1 MAKTQSMARSPAA
14 KLKRPPR
21 WRLAHD
27 ASVEVSEQD
36 GVLSLH
42 LGSEL
47 IQSAMR
53 ITRPNDLELTYTRCM
68 MGFLLFTPE
77 PRDIVMIGLGGG
89 SLARFA
95 YYHLPKTR
103 IAVVE
108 INAQVIAA
116 ARNFF
121 PLPPEGERLLVIE
134 GEGADFV
141 AAHPG
146 SCDVLMIDGFDDGA
160 LPATLSSDAFFT
172 SAVAAVRPNGVLV
185 MNLLGRDHRLNIYLK
200 HLQACVESP
209 LLRMK
214 AEPDDNVVVFALK
227 GAAGRRRTMGK
238 RPALLEKKL
247 GLPFRQYAKSFGF

>member
-1 MAKTQSMARSPAA
+1 MGRTPTTKI
-14 KLKRPPR
+14 KRQPR
-21 WRLAHD
+21 WRPAHD
-27 ASVEVSEQD
+27 AGVEVSEQD

-47 IQSAMR
+47 VQSAMR
-53 ITRPNDLELTYTRCM
+53 LAQPHDLEIAYTRCM
-68 MGFLLFTPE
+68 MGFLLFKPE

-95 YYHLPKTR
+95 FHHLPKTR

-108 INAQVIAA
+108 VNAQVIAA

-121 PLPPEGERLLVIE
+121 PLPPEGDRFRVIE

-141 AAHPG
+141 VAHPC
-146 SCDVLMIDGFDDGA
+146 SCDALMIDGFDDGA
-160 LPATLSSDAFFT
+160 LPATLASDAFF
-172 SAVAAVRPNGVLV
+172 AAAAAALRPSGVLV
-185 MNLLGRDHRLNIYLK
+185 MNLLGRDRRLNTYLK
-200 HLQACVESP
+200 RLQASFEAP

-214 AEPDDNVVVFALK
+214 AEPDDNVVVFGLK
-227 GAAGRRRTMGK
+227 GIAGRRRTMRT

-247 GLPFRQYAKSFGF
+247 GLPFRQYAKSLGF

>member
-1 MAKTQSMARSPAA
+1 MPRSSTA
-14 KLKRPPR
+14 KLKRAPR
-21 WRLAHD
+21 WRSAHD
-27 ASVEVSEQD
+27 AGVEVSEKD

-42 LGSEL
+42 LSSEL

-53 ITRPNDLELTYTRCM
+53 IARPNDLEVTYTRCM

-95 YYHLPKTR
+95 YHHLPTSR

-121 PLPPEGERLLVIE
+121 PLPPEGGRFRVIE
-134 GEGADFV
+134 GEGAEFV
-141 AAHPG
+141 AARPG

-160 LPATLSSDAFFT
+160 LPETLADEAFFA
-172 SAVAAVRPNGVLV
+172 SAVAALRPNGVLV
-185 MNLLGRDHRLNIYLK
+185 MNFLGRDRRLNTYLK
-200 HLQACVESP
+200 RLQAWVEAP
-209 LLRMK
+209 LVRMK
-214 AEPDDNVVVFALK
+214 AEPDDNVVIFALK
-227 GAAGRRRTMGK
+227 GAAGQRRTLGK

>member
-1 MAKTQSMARSPAA
+1 MARSSAT

-21 WRLAHD
+21 WRSAHD

-42 LGSEL
+42 LGSKL

-53 ITRPNDLELTYTRCM
+53 LARPNDLEIIYTRCM
-68 MGFLLFTPE
+68 MGFMLFKPE

-89 SLARFA
+89 SLARFVFH
-95 YYHLPKTR
+95 HLPKTR
-103 IAVVE
+103 ITVVE
-108 INAQVIAA
+108 VNAQVIAA

-121 PLPPEGERLLVIE
+121 PLPPEGERFRVIE
-134 GEGADFV
+134 GEGGDFV

-160 LPATLSSDAFFT
+160 LPATLAGDAF
-172 SAVAAVRPNGVLV
+172 SASAAAALRQNGVLV
-185 MNLLGRDHRLNIYLK
+185 MNFLGRDRRLNTHLK
-200 HLQACVESP
+200 RLQACFESP

-214 AEPDDNVVVFALK
+214 AEPDDNVVVFGLK
-227 GAAGRRRTMGK
+227 GSTGRRRTMGK

-247 GLPFRQYAKSFGF
+247 GLPFRQYAKSFGL